1 MVVPGVN
8 IHASANS
15 HYEEDY
21 GRSLVEKSTFE
32 GREYPWITASGTS
45 MATPCMAGIVAL
57 WLQANPALS
66 PDDVKRIIRETSHPL
81 GDGIPNNTYGYGL
94 ADAYA
99 GILNILGL
107 PTVIAELSQ
116 HQPSAL
122 TIRPADG
129 GIRLSFDK
137 APAQPFTVRVYAMS
151 GQLLGEQVIR
161 PTASTEYLLPIGH
174 ASGISVVQVN
184 SQEQGV
190 TGSALIR
197 N

>member
-1 MVVPGVN
+1 M
-8 IHASANS
+8 
-15 HYEEDY
+15 
-21 GRSLVEKSTFE
+21 ST
-32 GREYPWITASGTS
+32 PAV
-45 MATPCMAGIVAL
+45 AGAIAL
-57 WLQANPALS
+57 WLEACPTLTTDDIRDILS
-66 PDDVKRIIRETSHPL
+66 RTCRHPEPEL
-81 GDGIPNNTYGYGL
+81 SYPNNIYGHGEIDVYRGL
-94 ADAYA
+94 LD
-99 GILNILGL
+99 ILGL

-137 APAQPFTVRVYAMS
+137 APAQPFTVRVYTLS

-197 N
+197 R